1 MTDETKYTDH
11 VPSRGLSYEL
21 NELEKLIRLGFVEA
35 HFIAIALAIGVLCL
49 FDVL

>member
-11 VPSRGLSYEL
+11 VPSRGLYYEL
-21 NELEKLIRLGFVEA
+21 NEFVEA